1 MARIVQAGCTFPPM
15 AWRRPRANMGRGK
28 NGPLRRHGLSER
40 EVRVRYLDEPTRLE
54 VNTNVRP
61 ALLHLMGNHATGSGD
76 PTALLE
82 VVDAYLRLNPQDA
95 EVLRAR
101 ERLVGEGRPVGA

>member
-1 MARIVQAGCTFPPM
+1 M
-15 AWRRPRANMGRGK
+15 
-28 NGPLRRHGLSER
+28 
-40 EVRVRYLDEPTRLE
+40 RYFDEPVRLE

-61 ALLHLMGNHATGSGD
+61 ALLHLMGNQDPGRGD

-82 VVDAYLRLNPQDA
+82 VVDAYLRLNPQDG